1 MELNEIE
8 KLAISEKAHKEYL
21 LGKSYKEIS
30 EKYDVPINTLKS
42 WKRRYKWT
50 RDCTLKKGCNKK
62 ELQELGN
69 NLYKEIKEDLLLQL
83 SINETEEKRYIDLV
97 DDYMSLWDIKNR
109 LIQDIRERGV
119 TVLWENGKQTG
130 YKKNDSVSELVKVNT
145 QMLKILNDLNL
156 KPSPKV
162 DDEDDL

>member
-1 MELNEIE
+1 MNDIE
-8 KLAISEKAHKEYL
+8 KLSISEKAHKEYV
-21 LGKSYKEIS
+21 LGKSYKYIS

-50 RDCTLKKGCNKK
+50 RDCIPKKGCTKK
-62 ELQELGN
+62 GLQELRN

-83 SINETEEKRYIDLV
+83 SINETKEKIYIDLV

-109 LIQDIRERGV
+109 LIQDIRDRGV
-119 TVLWENGKQTG
+119 TVLWENGKQNG
-130 YKKNDSVSELVKVNT
+130 YKKNDSISELVKVNT

-162 DDEDDL
+162 DDEYDL

>member
-1 MELNEIE
+1 MNEIE

-119 TVLWENGKQTG
+119 TVLWENGKQ
-130 YKKNDSVSELVKVNT
+130 
-145 QMLKILNDLNL
+145 
-156 KPSPKV
+156 
-162 DDEDDL
+162 